1 MKDWES
7 VSLPDMWSKL
17 FTPEDFYNW
26 VSQNNIRDTDWSF
39 TTASNSF
46 SRPVMWFKKP
56 TDALAFK
63 IRFGV

>member
-26 VSQNNIRDTDWSF
+26 VLQNNIRDTDWSF
-39 TTASNSF
+39 TTSNVVQEARG
-46 SRPVMWFKKP
+46 RPSV
-56 TDALAFK
+56 
-63 IRFGV
+63 